1 MNLRKPE
8 SSGRLI
14 NLDWDRINKF
24 STMVMERINRIPD
37 FVSRSI
43 LDSLSAPATAA
54 SGTYKGRFVFRSI
67 TDEAVVLPASGV
79 RVKAVRANES
89 CWSSSPLAKTY
100 ADGDGYFSL
109 VINTSGPYKVCYI
122 TANNM
127 FKIGAELSG
136 RKDRYIWVD
145 SERSDIPATTVTR
158 RPKRH
163 DGVLDLW
170 HEGAFLQASMTGI
183 GIDPS
188 RSSPLPIKFPSVA
201 ADCAG
206 SSTQPWSCAN
216 SNRVAIA
223 PNHAARR
230 GTIAHELAHVVD
242 FKYRGSTSGAGG
254 NHDYNSTC
262 YPSTRGGM
270 ILTEGFADF
279 EAARALGSRSAPNY
293 TTSYRPDMAGVSVD
307 GMNMEA
313 NGLNCAGLNA
323 SESVVA
329 SNLWDLY
336 DTNVDGSDSIFYV
349 EPGRVT
355 YVYLNSK
362 PRTPKAL
369 FQEIMKDCKANGN
382 EAVCDAIFAQN
393 GGTD

>member
-1 MNLRKPE
+1 
-8 SSGRLI
+8 
-14 NLDWDRINKF
+14 
-24 STMVMERINRIPD
+24 
-37 FVSRSI
+37 
-43 LDSLSAPATAA
+43 
-54 SGTYKGRFVFRSI
+54 
-67 TDEAVVLPASGV
+67 
-79 RVKAVRANES
+79 
-89 CWSSSPLAKTY
+89 
-100 ADGDGYFSL
+100 
-109 VINTSGPYKVCYI
+109 
-122 TANNM
+122 
-127 FKIGAELSG
+127 
-136 RKDRYIWVD
+136 
-145 SERSDIPATTVTR
+145 
-158 RPKRH
+158 
-163 DGVLDLW
+163 
-170 HEGAFLQASMTGI
+170 
-183 GIDPS
+183 
-188 RSSPLPIKFPSVA
+188 
-201 ADCAG
+201 
-206 SSTQPWSCAN
+206 
-216 SNRVAIA
+216 
-223 PNHAARR
+223 
-230 GTIAHELAHVVD
+230 
-242 FKYRGSTSGAGG
+242 
-254 NHDYNSTC
+254 
-262 YPSTRGGM
+262 M